1 MAIEYRFDPEVYIPA
16 AVRYNYITIQ
26 EARAEYSRLRSAA
39 VKRLQRLSQS
49 EGRLYSAYRMYGK
62 EGFAPLPKDAT
73 PAEVGRALAD
83 VYHFLEMKT
92 SSLKEIRSSQKK
104 ALETLNAR
112 GYTFL
117 NKSNIKEF
125 GEFMEAA
132 RQQKVISSNR
142 GGSPTIV
149 ELYETVK
156 RLNLPPEQIQRN
168 FSEWLRKKKQLEE
181 LPTPKPGEKTSL
193 DSVSARILI
202 RETRKARESGQIPK
216 AQKTQKAGKKK
227 KGG

>member
-1 MAIEYRFDPEVYIPA
+1 MAINYRYDPEVYIPA
-16 AVRYNYITIQ
+16 SIRYGYITLS

-39 VKRLQRLSQS
+39 VKRLQRLSRT

-125 GEFMEAA
+125 GEFMESA
-132 RQQKVISSNR
+132 RQQKVVSSNR
-142 GGSPTIV
+142 GGSPVIV
-149 ELYETVK
+149 ELYETAK
-156 RLNLPPEQIQRN
+156 RLSIPPEQIQRN

-181 LPTPKPGEKTSL
+181 LPAPKPGEKTSL

-202 RETRKARESGQIPK
+202 REGRKAHESGQAPK
-216 AQKTQKAGKKK
+216 ARKTQKAGKKK

>member
-1 MAIEYRFDPEVYIPA
+1 MAVEYRFDPEVYIPA
-16 AVRYNYITIQ
+16 SIRYGYITLP

-49 EGRLYSAYRMYGK
+49 EGRFYSAFRMYGK

-83 VYHFLEMKT
+83 VYNFLEMKT
-92 SSLKEIRSSQKK
+92 SSLKEIRASQKK
-104 ALETLNAR
+104 ALETLNQR

-117 NKSNIKEF
+117 NKSNIREF

-132 RQQKVISSNR
+132 RQQKVVSSNR
-142 GGSPTIV
+142 GGSPVIV
-149 ELYETVK
+149 ELYETAK
-156 RLNLPPEQIQRN
+156 RLSIPPEQIQRN

-202 RETRKARESGQIPK
+202 REGRKAHESGQAPKSRK
-216 AQKTQKAGKKK
+216 AQKSSKKK

>member
-16 AVRYNYITIQ
+16 AIRYGYITLP

-62 EGFAPLPKDAT
+62 EGFAHLPKDAT

-92 SSLKEIRSSQKK
+92 SSLKEIRASQRK

-132 RQQKVISSNR
+132 RQQKVISSNM

-156 RLNLPPEQIQRN
+156 RLTLPPEQIQRR

-193 DSVSARILI
+193 DSVNARILI
-202 RETRKARESGQIPK
+202 REGRKARESGQAPKARK
-216 AQKTQKAGKKK
+216 AQKPSKKK

>member
-1 MAIEYRFDPEVYIPA
+1 MPIKYKYDPEVYIPA
-16 AVRYNYITIQ
+16 AVRYGYLELS

-39 VKRLQRLSQS
+39 VKRLQRLSRT

-92 SSLKEIRSSQKK
+92 SSISDIRASQRQALK
-104 ALETLNAR
+104 TLNDR

-117 NKSNIKEF
+117 NKSNIREF
-125 GEFMEAA
+125 GEFMESA
-132 RQQKVISSNR
+132 RQQKVVSSNR
-142 GGSPTIV
+142 GGSPVIV

-156 RLNLPPEQIQRN
+156 RLSLPPEQIQRR

-202 RETRKARESGQIPK
+202 REGRKAHESGQTPK
-216 AQKTQKAGKKK
+216 ARKTQKTSKKK

>member
-1 MAIEYRFDPEVYIPA
+1 MPINYKYDPEVYIPA
-16 AVRYNYITIQ
+16 AIRYGYITLP

-39 VKRLQRLSQS
+39 VKRLQRLSRT
-49 EGRLYSAYRMYGK
+49 EGRMYSAFRMYGK
-62 EGFAPLPKDAT
+62 EGFAPLPKGAT

-92 SSLKEIRSSQKK
+92 SSVSAIRESQRQALK
-104 ALETLNAR
+104 TLNER
-112 GYTFL
+112 GYTFI
-117 NKSNIKEF
+117 NKSNIREF

-132 RQQKVISSNR
+132 RQQKVVSSNR
-142 GGSPTIV
+142 GGSPVIV

-156 RLNLPPEQIQRN
+156 RLSLPPEQIQRR

-202 RETRKARESGQIPK
+202 REGRKAWESGQAPK
-216 AQKTQKAGKKK
+216 SRKTQKSSKKK

>member
-1 MAIEYRFDPEVYIPA
+1 MPIKYKYDPEVYIPA
-16 AVRYNYITIQ
+16 AVRYGYITLP

-39 VKRLQRLSQS
+39 VKRLERLSRT
-49 EGRLYSAYRMYGK
+49 EGARYSAYQMYGK
-62 EGFAPLPKDAT
+62 DGFSPLPKNAT

-92 SSLKEIRSSQKK
+92 SSISQIRESQRQALK
-104 ALETLNAR
+104 TLQER
-112 GYTFL
+112 GYSFV

-156 RLNLPPEQIQRN
+156 RLNFPPEQIQVR
-168 FSEWLRKKKQLEE
+168 FAEWLRKKKQLEG

-193 DSVSARILI
+193 DSVNARILI
-202 RETRKARESGQIPK
+202 REGRKAHESGQAPKARK
-216 AQKTQKAGKKK
+216 AQKSSKKK